1 MSSISPSVEP
11 KILREASAL
20 ERKGKRST
28 LAQQIIPICKCMFGY
43 DTAGVPGHVVSS
55 TSEKTHDLIKET
67 VRERKK
73 YYSGS
78 SWETAQFHSLKFGK
92 YQPPKGA
99 YLPVRLPF
107 RYVEEVLMMLAL
119 VRDCA
124 SRHRFKALIVWPV
137 VQKIFIRMRIRLY
150 NAGIVSKEL
159 VGILFDGIDRFD
171 EKQLTKVA
179 YIVYDMG
186 EDVAKAFLKNLFSN
200 LEESRIAASLFALS
214 YKYLMV
220 DKREELVKRADST
233 AVLRAYKFHFDTF
246 YLSREK
252 FMKVLEY
259 KQPKKQSPPAHIL
272 KLQAARLIQSA
283 YRKRLSHKKK

>member
-1 MSSISPSVEP
+1 MSRISPSLEP
-11 KILREASAL
+11 KILREALAL
-20 ERKGKRST
+20 ERKGGNSMLKTQLR
-28 LAQQIIPICKCMFGY
+28 PICKCMFGY
-43 DTAGVPGHVVSS
+43 DTAGVPVDVVYS
-55 TSEKTHDLIKET
+55 TPEKTHDLIKET

-78 SWETAQFHSLKFGK
+78 SWETAQFRSLKFGK

-107 RYVEEVLMMLAL
+107 RYVEEIIMMLAL
-119 VRDCA
+119 VRDCTYEN
-124 SRHRFKALIVWPV
+124 REKALIVWPV
-137 VQKIFIRMRIRLY
+137 IRQTLLRMRKRLY
-150 NAGIVSKEL
+150 YAGILSKEL
-159 VGILFDGIDRFD
+159 VGILFDGIERFD

-220 DKREELVKRADST
+220 DKREELVKEHS
-233 AVLRAYKFHFDTF
+233 VVHNRAYKFHFDTF

-272 KLQAARLIQSA
+272 KLQAARLIQSV
-283 YRKRLSHKKK
+283 YKKRLSHKKK

>member
-1 MSSISPSVEP
+1 MSRISPSLEP

-20 ERKGKRST
+20 HRRGKRSM
-28 LAQQIIPICKCMFGY
+28 LANQLVPICMCMFGY
-43 DTAGVPGHVVSS
+43 DTAGVPGGVVKS
-55 TSEKTHDLIKET
+55 TPEKTHDLIKET

-124 SRHRFKALIVWPV
+124 YRHQQKALIVWPV
-137 VQKIFIRMRIRLY
+137 VRQTLVRMRVRLY
-150 NAGIVSKEL
+150 YAGIVSKEL
-159 VGILFDGIDRFD
+159 VEILFDGIDRFD
-171 EKQLTKVA
+171 EKQLTKIA

-272 KLQAARLIQSA
+272 KLQAVRLIQSA